1 MDVCVQRGRKG
12 GGGMDVGVAMKGQ
25 DERRNTR
32 TCAY

>member
-1 MDVCVQRGRKG
+1 MCTEREEGG